1 MARGFISGLVQGTA
15 LGAGALVVL
24 SLIAPPPAGTV
35 PPPQV
40 AAPLAQTPETQAG
53 TDAPPRDAVPAT
65 EQASAPA
72 APAIDLPAGS
82 EFGRGTNAR
91 PQLPDLREPE
101 DQALPAI
108 AMPQAP
114 ASVSAPAADTEPRS
128 RLQSEAASLPGTEG
142 FGGPVQPVLSD
153 LALPDVTAAPEPA
166 IDSDGPQP
174 LTEAAS
180 VGAPPQFP
188 DLPMRL
194 DQVAPAPEPEP
205 VPEPEPEPVP
215 ASQPDDAA
223 APPAATAV
231 IDDAGA
237 DTAAL
242 DDGGA
247 DDTAPLPAAAPAGDP
262 AAAPQAIAT
271 EDPQPAPSLGIDLS
285 LPPDLSQLRVT
296 GEN

>member
-91 PQLPDLREPE
+91 PQMPDLREPE

-108 AMPQAP
+108 AMPQPP

-205 VPEPEPEPVP
+205 AP

-223 APPAATAV
+223 APPVATAAR
-231 IDDAGA
+231 DDAGA

-242 DDGGA
+242 DDAGA
-247 DDTAPLPAAAPAGDP
+247 DDTAPLPAGASGGDP

-271 EDPQPAPSLGIDLS
+271 EDPQPAPSPGIDLS